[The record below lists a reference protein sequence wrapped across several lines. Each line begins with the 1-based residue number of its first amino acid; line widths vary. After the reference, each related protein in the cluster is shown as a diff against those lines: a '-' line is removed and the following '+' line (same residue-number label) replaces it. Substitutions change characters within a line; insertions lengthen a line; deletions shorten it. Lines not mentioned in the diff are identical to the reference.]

1 MEVNAKQAADDLAGS
16 HPPGEE
22 GKEASEE
29 EGGEDRAQ
37 GREAL
42 G

>member
-1 MEVNAKQAADDLAGS
+1 MEVNAKQAADDLAGG